1 MKNLPNILTLS
12 RVIFLPLLLF
22 MILSSNFQ
30 LNMYSVVLFIAISF
44 TDFLDGFIAR
54 NQGSTSDFGKMLDP
68 IADKLLVVGVL
79 ISLMITGTI
88 EHLNLIPALLIISR
102 EIFISGLREF
112 AANSKLENTIEVSNI
127 SKIKTALQM
136 ISLTLILLSISFQNS
151 IILLNIGI
159 ILLWAS
165 MILTLISGFKYCLLY
180 TSPSP
185 RDGLLSRMP
194 SSA

>member
-12 RVIFLPLLLF
+12 RIILLPLLLF
-22 MILSSNFQ
+22 MILSSNVQ
-30 LNMYSVVLFIAISF
+30 LNIYSVVLFIAISF

-54 NQGSTSDFGKMLDP
+54 NQDSTSDFGKMLDP

-88 EHLNLIPALLIISR
+88 EDLNIVPALLIISR

-112 AANSKLENTIEVSNI
+112 VANSKIENMIEVSNI
-127 SKIKTALQM
+127 GKIKTALQM

-165 MILTLISGFKYCLLY
+165 MILTLISGFKYY
-180 TSPSP
+180 RTIFN
-185 RDGLLSRMP
+185 
-194 SSA
+194 

>member
-1 MKNLPNILTLS
+1 
-12 RVIFLPLLLF
+12 
-22 MILSSNFQ
+22 
-30 LNMYSVVLFIAISF
+30 MYSVLLFIAISF

-79 ISLMITGTI
+79 TSLMITGTI
-88 EHLNLIPALLIISR
+88 EDLNIIPALLIISR

-112 AANSKLENTIEVSNI
+112 AANSKLENTMEVSNI
-127 SKIKTALQM
+127 GKIKTALQM

-151 IILLNIGI
+151 IVILNIGI

-165 MILTLISGFKYCLLY
+165 MILTLISGFKYY
-180 TSPSP
+180 
-185 RDGLLSRMP
+185 RKIFN
-194 SSA
+194 

>member
-12 RVIFLPLLLF
+12 RVILLPLLLF
-22 MILSSNFQ
+22 MILSSNSQ

-112 AANSKLENTIEVSNI
+112 AANSKVESSIEVSKI
-127 SKIKTALQM
+127 GKIKTTLQM

-151 IILLNIGI
+151 IVILNIGI
-159 ILLWAS
+159 ILLWTS
-165 MILTLISGFKYCLLY
+165 MILTIISGFKYY
-180 TSPSP
+180 RTIFN
-185 RDGLLSRMP
+185 
-194 SSA
+194 

>member
-79 ISLMITGTI
+79 TSLMITGTI
-88 EHLNLIPALLIISR
+88 EHLNIIPALLIISR

-127 SKIKTALQM
+127 GKIKTTLQM
-136 ISLTLILLSISFQNS
+136 IS
-151 IILLNIGI
+151 
-159 ILLWAS
+159 
-165 MILTLISGFKYCLLY
+165 
-180 TSPSP
+180 
-185 RDGLLSRMP
+185 
-194 SSA
+194 